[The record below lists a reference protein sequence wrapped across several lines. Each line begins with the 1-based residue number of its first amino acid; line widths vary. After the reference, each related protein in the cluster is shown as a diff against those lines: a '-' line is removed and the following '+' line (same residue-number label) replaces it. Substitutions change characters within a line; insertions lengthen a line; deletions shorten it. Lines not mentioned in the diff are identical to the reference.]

1 MRLIF
6 YTLYK
11 WFYYFNSLDDPQ
23 LLAIVTYGMLLSFN
37 LFSLFVFLD
46 EAFNQSR
53 ALQQISY
60 LDLGIFITAVGFL
73 VYLIFLRDRKYL
85 TLEIK
90 FDKIKYAKEIGNV
103 LTSLYIL
110 ATIAMCCW
118 VLYMNKPIRDLWF
131 K

>member
-1 MRLIF
+1 
-6 YTLYK
+6 
-11 WFYYFNSLDDPQ
+11 LDDPQ

-73 VYLIFLRDRKYL
+73 VYLIFLRDRRYL

-110 ATIAMCCW
+110 ATIATCCW